1 MNREASSKIIAIG
14 ASTGGTEAIYNLLR
28 AFPRDIRVLLLFST
42 CPRYLPEC
50 MRKGWTIRA
59 LWKSKKLRPETEF
72 AREESWLHRGSSHDN
87 KEKRFRLYSRVYQRR
102 KGQRTLSLG
111 GCAFNSVAEVAGK
124 NAIGIILTGMGKDG
138 AKGLWPW

>member
-28 AFPRDIRVLLLFST
+28 AFPRDIPGTVIVQHMPPVFTKNVCGKAEQFVPYGSQRSSD
-42 CPRYLPEC
+42 RRQSLP
-50 MRKGWTIRA
+50 G
-59 LWKSKKLRPETEF
+59 KSLDCTG
-72 AREESWLHRGSSHDN
+72 GSSHDN

-111 GCAFNSVAEVAGK
+111 GCAFLIPLPKLRVK
-124 NAIGIILTGMGKDG
+124 M
-138 AKGLWPW
+138 P